1 MDQRSKEALEVMER
15 LERASAEMADAM
27 RAAIALVKQMVRDME
42 ARIAD
47 DDDWQRMPPRGGR
60 SEGGWSLSKLRQQI
74 NAGRIRKKRVAGF
87 PYYSASDVRKLI
99 ADS

>member
-27 RAAIALVKQMVRDME
+27 RAALALVKQMVRDME

-47 DDDWQRMPPRGGR
+47 DDDWTRMPRRGGR
-60 SEGGWSLSKLRQQI
+60 CAEGWSLRSLPREITKKTV
-74 NAGRIRKKRVAGF
+74 RKKRIGGF
-87 PYYSASDVRKLI
+87 AYYSAADVRRAI
-99 ADS
+99 AES